1 MSFLE
6 SKWFQRLQ
14 AKVLH
19 SRGMVHF
26 CAPPEYGGP
35 YVLDALRKQ
44 LLPLVWF
51 ELTEREHQDLVAQ
64 TNKMVEAF
72 NQTLEQNI
80 LDYGITP
87 PYIATILQRY
97 DAVFDRYCFV
107 YSGIERVPALDDL
120 FVQLIE
126 LGHQVI
132 LLGEMPS
139 QAPVMISKSDLR
151 LTPEEARE
159 IGEQGLG
166 LAPDAVQKVYQK
178 SQGVFEKFWVEA
190 HLQKGWAIPH
200 QPCASGRRLPK
211 GFEVEIQPAFLLP
224 LLLKKGKHLEALDLA
239 VDAFPERILEFLEPS
254 ASRLVLQGE
263 HEQLLRLLNRL
274 PAHLMQD
281 EQVLRWRLEA
291 AYLMDQH
298 QALQAEVVEYL
309 QDHEAPELRALAAY
323 LWFFGA
329 GDEGY
334 QQALQAVQIKRSTL
348 TVQAL
353 ARAFRWQI
361 QTLDDVQHFVDL
373 SFEAVRLA
381 EQENNSLQ
389 IIRASSNLPYALL
402 LNNQLQEALHWA
414 NWSVQYLNGLS
425 VVNAVDR
432 LLTINMWHYMKILS
446 GELEGLEGS
455 LQSALKLARNTS
467 ETMYYYFNTT
477 WSEYCLI
484 AGKPEQ
490 ALTFWSEI
498 WNGYHRQDKGR
509 IAYHLV
515 RLLVALGRDQEAQ
528 RYAREAMALCADA
541 EPWRKRYA
549 HLAMAVS
556 LVQTSPTESLEHLQL
571 LESLEKFKYS
581 ERSWL
586 AVPLL
591 KKVIF
596 ERLGMTDETKEKSA
610 EQEYLR
616 HLTLHE
622 QLEYTASLRFLQNLA
637 QDHKK
642 PDTLYFKTL
651 GDTSISLG
659 ERILELS
666 PRQMEIIV
674 LLALFPQG
682 LTGEQLLL
690 ELYGDDGNYSNLKAL
705 ISRLR
710 RIVPIQS
717 QPYKLQLDL
726 KADFLDLQQAL
737 RTGSLGRVI
746 ELYQGRFLEHSR
758 APGIENFRQL
768 LERQVKAMVE
778 SSQNVQ
784 EILPLAE
791 VMQDDLEVWEH
802 LMRLIPRNSQHYAF
816 VLARVNRL
824 REELGMDQ

>member
-19 SRGMVHF
+19 SRGMVQF

-35 YVLDALRKQ
+35 YVLDALRKH
-44 LLPLVWF
+44 LFPLVWF

-139 QAPVMISKSDLR
+139 QALVVISRAELR
-151 LTPEEARE
+151 LTPEEAQE
-159 IGEQGLG
+159 IAGQGLG
-166 LAPDAVQKVYQK
+166 LAPEAIQKVYQK

-239 VDAFPERILEFLEPS
+239 VDAFPEKVLEFLETS

-263 HEQLLRLLNRL
+263 HEQLLRVLNRL
-274 PAHLMQD
+274 PADLMQN
-281 EQVLRWRLEA
+281 EQVLRWRLET

-298 QALQAEVVEYL
+298 QAMHAEVLAYL

-334 QQALQAVQIKRSTL
+334 RQAVQAVQGKRSAL
-348 TVQAL
+348 TVHAL

-361 QTLDDVQHFVDL
+361 QKLDDVQHFVEL

-381 EQENNSLQ
+381 EQEENSLQ

-425 VVNAVDR
+425 VVNVVDR

-446 GELEGLEGS
+446 GELEGLETS
-455 LQSALKLARNTS
+455 LQSAMKLAKSTS
-467 ETMYYYFNTT
+467 ETLYYYFNTT

-484 AGKPEQ
+484 AGHPEK
-490 ALTFWSEI
+490 ALSFWVEI

-509 IAYHLV
+509 FAYHLV
-515 RLLVALGRDQEAQ
+515 RLLVALGRDDEAQ

-541 EPWRKRYA
+541 ESWRKRYA

-556 LVQTSPTESLEHLQL
+556 LVQTRPEEALEHLQI
-571 LESLEKFKYS
+571 LEKLEKFKYS
-581 ERSWL
+581 ERSWI

-591 KKVIF
+591 QKMLL
-596 ERLGMTDETKEKSA
+596 ERLGRSQNDREDPA
-610 EQEYLR
+610 ELEYLKR
-616 HLTLHE
+616 LTLHE
-622 QLEYTASLRFLQNLA
+622 QLEYTASVQLLQPSA
-637 QDHKK
+637 QKL
-642 PDTLYFKTL
+642 PDPNTLYLQTL
-651 GDTSISLG
+651 GETRVAIG
-659 ERILELS
+659 AEILELS
-666 PRQMEIIV
+666 PRQTEIIV

-682 LTGEQLLL
+682 LSGEQLLL
-690 ELYGDDGNYSNLKAL
+690 ELYGDEGNYSNLKAL

-717 QPYKLQLDL
+717 QPYKLALDVQ
-726 KADFLDLQQAL
+726 ADFLELQHAL
-737 RTGSLGRVI
+737 KRGDLGRVTHV
-746 ELYQGRFLEHSR
+746 YQGRLLEHSR

-768 LERQVKAMVE
+768 LEGQVKALVE
-778 SSQNVQ
+778 ASQNI
-784 EILPLAE
+784 EDILPLAE
-791 VMQDDLEVWEH
+791 VMKDDLEVWEH
-802 LMRLIPRNSQHYAF
+802 LSSLLPRHSQHYAF
-816 VLARVNRL
+816 VFSQVARL
-824 REELGMDQ
+824 REELEMN